1 MAMDPD
7 EIPPSLYTALI
18 AVFHDM
24 DDENKELFIENSYQ
38 EGNYVPTVLDQYYTV
53 GYTDFQL
60 SPVFSSM
67 ALIMDEIVKKAEL
80 EKTAHYT
87 PEVQKLSL

>member
-1 MAMDPD
+1 MAMDPN

-24 DDENKELFIENSYQ
+24 DDENKMLFIENSYQ
-38 EGNYVPTVLDQYYTV
+38 EGNYVATQGARGYSY

-80 EKTAHYT
+80 GKNAHYT